1 MGKAGTSS
9 TPQQFMVYSRRE
21 KGQGKG
27 KGISNVWGL
36 AAADIENEDTCP
48 ELVTKRES
56 LRYHKRSGDLAEEA

>member
-1 MGKAGTSS
+1 MLREEKRG
-9 TPQQFMVYSRRE
+9 RR
-21 KGQGKG
+21 